1 MMYSPKELEGEVDHS
16 FFDSDCDV
24 TGTKPEKPVHLEN
37 EERDNTKEKLP
48 IQNERRR
55 EKEKYGEETLAKEM
69 SGLQVQSGLI
79 AKDGSERVEE
89 IRKKEELEKED
100 PFEQKD
106 GVKKDKEARGT
117 DDSDTSSRK
126 SSPLPC
132 SDMSKSNH
140 GSKSDESS
148 SICSSS
154 SAAEEDDAV
163 FKSEDVG
170 SRRNRPPRKSTG
182 KSRTRSHSYVSSSS
196 SGERSPT
203 PVAKPTSS
211 QSTSS
216 PRRQP
221 RPGSANR
228 KQRPKTTEMEDS
240 DDTVTDVT
248 PLSSP
253 DVSPQQSFDLAPP
266 TSSET
271 LLPAPNTD
279 NFETVDGQQN
289 TDREER
295 SAVLSAGRQIGSSSS
310 ISSTRSSA
318 SRHSKNYSFNN
329 EEVRRI
335 EHENQRLLRELSRSS
350 TRTSSR
356 STRRSPA
363 PACRLYHSA
372 LNRQREQQRIQQ
384 ENLHSGVTQ
393 SN

>member
-1 MMYSPKELEGEVDHS
+1 MYSPKELEGEVDHS

-37 EERDNTKEKLP
+37 EERDNTNEKLP

-55 EKEKYGEETLAKEM
+55 EKEKCGEETLVKEM

-100 PFEQKD
+100 PLEQKD
-106 GVKKDKEARGT
+106 GVKKDEETRGT

-132 SDMSKSNH
+132 SDK

-170 SRRNRPPRKSTG
+170 SRRNGPPKKSTG
-182 KSRTRSHSYVSSSS
+182 KSRTRSHSYLSSSS

-211 QSTSS
+211 QSISS

-266 TSSET
+266 TSSES

-279 NFETVDGQQN
+279 TLETVDGQQN

-295 SAVLSAGRQIGSSSS
+295 SGRCPSYVGIL
-310 ISSTRSSA
+310 
-318 SRHSKNYSFNN
+318 K
-329 EEVRRI
+329 
-335 EHENQRLLRELSRSS
+335 
-350 TRTSSR
+350 
-356 STRRSPA
+356 
-363 PACRLYHSA
+363 
-372 LNRQREQQRIQQ
+372 
-384 ENLHSGVTQ
+384 
-393 SN
+393 